1 MSETLTRIFFEFL
14 SLSKNLL
21 VLFIGITLFINFI
34 QAYVPFDKL
43 EKLMGSKNPFIG
55 NLSEPSLALLPL
67 LLLLYSPITCHNDK
81 SKHSVSN
88 SNDILIYFS
97 TTWSLDFRIDGLH
110 IWSKNNSNLHSS
122 YLLLL
127 NDYWLDLR

>member
-55 NLSEPSLALLPL
+55 NLSGAILGFVTF

-97 TTWSLDFRIDGLH
+97 TT
-110 IWSKNNSNLHSS
+110 
-122 YLLLL
+122 
-127 NDYWLDLR
+127 